1 MSGRRPGPLWPWLLT
16 TVLCTASAASLVNY
30 KPGSR
35 YDYDY
40 RASTVVQHVS
50 QVATKAQFS
59 VIPLRNDEEN
69 NTVCDL
75 VVNNVAQEIT
85 QRDGNQAVFDDLDY
99 SKRFLFTVTKNGE
112 VVRVYHPHDEHHH
125 VLGTKKVLVGLLSA
139 RLHTTPQTMTHGKP
153 WSYSVK
159 ETGHEGED
167 DLSYVGKVTPEGI
180 MFTRTRHGHVVRNA
194 KAKHEK
200 QMLYHH
206 AHEVPQTVQLTEMFT
221 SPQQNTPGF
230 NPNAGIPG
238 DPAKLQQLEDEEY
251 DMPPMTAESDG
262 HLKLLQVIPANS
274 RDAYEG
280 VPTSFK
286 HGSLVI
292 DEPSVRILTLD
303 DQKDAIVGNLTC
315 MRTVRPK
322 ESQERITCFRHIVE
336 ALLHLS
342 PDNLTKVADTYIAIN
357 ATSDDDIENRDAIAD
372 ALGAMATNDSLT
384 LLTRLVLTPRQKD
397 ANLTLRALFHFFA
410 LERPPPQ
417 ITIETVENMCFKWRM
432 EFDDEEEGLHVWTRA
447 HLLLGTLAGNI
458 HATDPA
464 RADKIIDRLHEM
476 VEIHDPWK
484 HRQLRSTLTED
495 EYNSHL
501 HEKATYLGALGNA
514 GMDRS
519 YDLLL
524 SYMNTTEAPSE
535 LKRTSLTALKS
546 YDHEKA
552 AEEILR
558 VAIEDPDSNVRY
570 AAALDYLG
578 HPQASKLWEVQQ
590 QINNSYTNQTA
601 IAERREKRGLAGVR
615 NVLEKLFKGFDF
627 KLETPSVDWH
637 KRIGSSKIGASM
649 GIAIRNMMELIL
661 KPLKG
666 KFEVD
671 VLDQA
676 YAKIHVGLLG
686 IDWTFLDARVCFKG
700 KAGYEVNIFQE
711 FNFEEVF
718 KLVKLFDGVINK
730 VIGNVKNNII
740 RFKKLLGST
749 TGSIDGIF
757 KDIVDAAENLP
768 NQVREFK
775 AKAKEFIKK
784 VGEYINLPPAVENVK
799 QVVHRVSTLISDVKA
814 DVMEFYN
821 SISDAITI
829 TLPWAAEQIESGVKM
844 VVSSVGKLIK
854 SPKTAIEDIFKGITM
869 IKSAVTGVLKAK
881 ERIEKALLFKEDKTL
896 HWMNLKD
903 ELSQISDDISTA
915 LSSMRDMNNWVVQ
928 QVESNDFNKRFFGV
942 DIKALKE
949 QIKTEFS
956 DLLDGLLGPLNK
968 VRQVPNMFLNAYKET
983 AEIIKSIKEGYTAI
997 KNGYD
1002 EAKSLIEQI
1011 FGAKADQDFPRKYL
1025 ESGSCG
1031 DGFYPSTGSGR
1042 YEHQGVLLEAA
1053 VGREIGAPFSGV
1065 IKRSGDN
1072 QVTITTDSMEKL
1084 EVIINNVDLIPEKEL
1099 KRVFKGTLIGT
1110 VSYSACQPNHIH
1122 LAIKNTESGGLVDPT
1137 RFMEK
1142 RDMVVPSWEQE
1153 CGDWNLVF
1161 KNEVVS
1167 RGKFGKSKEE
1177 DKSPGRVEPDISDL
1191 ATEFSDVNER
1201 KKRDVG
1207 EWFGQAK
1214 DFVSSLDL
1222 PDLKETVS
1230 LLDFEFDFRNLKLSK
1245 VFEFM
1250 TSSGLADTK
1259 ARLEQTVEGL
1269 LDTLN
1274 QEKTSCQVPD
1284 TLDTSALRRILR
1296 DGGNPATGSRTTL
1309 LKNYRTPE
1317 NRCPNLREYLPK
1329 NMHCFFED
1337 NCLGVTCCV
1346 ELNLAFTRQTVSA
1359 FAMIDPCSKQ
1369 LTLGLGSWK
1378 KTFDI
1383 SGPRFAAED
1392 IGPIE
1397 ENLQILDLAQ
1407 VVFKYKMVAIPGGL
1421 ELTFQVTLCSVRDD
1435 LCLPYQS
1442 VFSRTR
1448 LQLGT
1453 CQTTALAPSRRKRSV
1468 ADLENFSLG
1477 DIEKLIDEVS
1487 LTTDDVTKVI
1497 KELRTLY
1504 RDMAIDAIDKTLH
1517 QVFKDQFTA
1526 LDKFLTFKIPF
1537 GPMDVSF
1544 FEYQVYFMLGPIPM
1558 VFRFGAGGSFGLIF
1572 STDVKL
1578 LSMKAA
1584 VRVTPTVGAQVW
1596 GSLGIW
1602 LGLFEGKLQMRG
1614 YIMTTS
1620 FPCTAELQ
1628 FTKFPLDVGIRMDM
1642 NLVPLRLELR
1652 GILELT
1658 IPLIFK
1664 TIRKTL
1670 INKLI
1675 WQYSTP
1681 TIHATIFAIN
1691 SDEPDKSPPD
1701 FKVYSD
1707 PFEEGVEER
1716 AAQTTTNCIVRQQ
1729 YGRDYTEPAFLLELA
1744 VDDDRSEVD
1753 LTYSVGVTRGGS
1765 DQVLNQPLG
1774 GFTTIVAQV
1783 LRGGVPLYF
1792 TVTATNSAQQTS
1804 LVTCELP
1811 TYDVTLPGGR
1821 VTPDFL
1827 STSHPGILRASAVAL
1842 DDAALVNQKEAV
1854 GFGRKVYGDQVVPWK
1869 DIEISK
1875 IQVDISIGHDPH
1887 DTRNLEYFAAPRLGR
1902 VLSKPHHIAHYPYA
1916 QKCARDCL
1924 ALPATKCLSFN
1935 YDYSDDGRCELLE
1948 EVEGHGVVMYT
1959 DGIFHNFERL
1969 GIGHAVEVVHEDV
1982 SLVHDHLYYYNLF
1995 LNNTVGYTNILT
2007 STPVIADF
2015 VPPSSGPLANVSHDV
2030 TAAEVCEEFVP
2041 DEWEDRCVE
2050 QTPLPNHRAI
2060 IDGEGSRTVFN
2071 GNKPLEDLR
2080 YFRPNTYVTANW
2092 DGFHDNETGIFGY
2105 TWTVGTSHCQ
2115 DDVHPHKDPHS
2126 HLYGEDEWTHQG
2138 LAYPLDLADG
2148 FYHVSVRALNKIEF
2162 GGPLATTVCHSNP
2175 YVIDTTPPVVNH
2187 VELIS
2192 YDENTYELIVEYNV
2206 SDPLSDIR
2214 EVDIGLG
2221 KSPRDVFIKD
2231 WHRHDNRTHV
2241 IMFFRIPDGIPTWIK
2256 VRAIN
2261 HVDLRASGHYRRPL
2275 IVDTTPPIPGT
2286 VHDGETYS
2294 RDRDYQADGTRVC
2307 ASWKD
2312 FHDEESGIGFY
2323 WWGVGTEIGVVDIVP
2338 FRELPHT
2345 QHAACAGLNQ
2355 TLRHGVTYYS
2365 TLVAFNLG
2373 HAMKNV
2379 SVSSDGVLYDA
2390 TPPEEGWVN
2399 DGLDP
2404 NHDVTYSSET
2414 ATVSANWDNFTDP
2427 ESHIADYEI
2436 TVWRKHANNGNSSA
2450 DTSPHVIHEATSV
2463 GKEAH
2468 RINWHHFHLH
2478 DGDFVYVVVNVSN
2491 GAGGVVVTESDGF
2504 TMDTTPPL
2512 MRFIGDGNQQWT
2524 DLQYSP
2530 SITHLSVNWE
2540 FEDPESGIDHYKL
2553 TVFQHHG
2560 GSRLQIYPAQKNE
2573 WVTVDG
2579 SADGWTNSDP
2589 LSLVP
2594 GARYSVRVSAVNGA
2608 GLTTTH
2614 DTDGVIVDP
2623 TPPSNL
2629 HVAVDVMP
2637 GELEELHDGYVLHT
2651 DLSAILVS
2659 WRATD
2664 GESKVMAYWAAVGTS
2679 PGGMDVLP
2687 FENMGADRSAYINNL
2702 QLQLYDE
2709 TTGSPVYYVTVK
2721 AQNGAGAFSTEVVSS
2736 PIKVVPGDKT
2746 GLVVDGPHMTDSEGD
2761 DVATVDVDYQLH
2773 TGTVT
2778 VRFKGFES
2786 ARHGI
2791 VHYEWA
2797 LGTAAL
2803 LDDVQPY
2810 SSSGIVLYDDNAN
2823 MEGISGEGHAQS
2835 LLPLQPGRPYY
2846 TTVRAITGAG
2856 NVLESASDGFTV
2868 DVTPPQVDFLGF
2880 GVTSDDEEY
2889 AFGPDVSRYQLSADY
2904 ITAEWGYTEEESGV
2918 VFATFAYGTVP
2929 GSSDVYN
2936 RTVTSERTSVPNGL
2950 VHPSSLGRPN
2960 ILSLT
2965 AINSVGLRT
2974 VAVSP
2979 SLTVDSTPP
2988 VAGDVICPR
2997 HIPGTDELHCGW
3009 HGFRD
3014 DQSYISH
3021 FLFGVGTEEGD
3032 DSVFPFT
3039 RVAGTADR
3047 FKAKGFGQFLRHQE
3061 SYYATVIAYNAVGGK
3076 TSAYSEAIVIDATPP
3091 VPGTVV
3097 ELDSI
3102 YHADLQGDDSDG
3114 KAMCKNEEDC
3124 EDMDAVCQASV
3135 TQVAVVW
3142 QPFVDPETPI
3152 TRYDV
3157 AVGTVPGAADLK
3169 SFRQVPDPDV
3179 RFFVVKNLDL
3189 SDIRQVFVTVRGHNA
3204 AGLSS
3209 VAVSNGVYI
3218 SKISAGFPPL
3228 TPLVVNDGSSSRG
3241 DIDFQNHNEEIS
3253 AHWDLSGDPCPSVR
3267 TEWSVVRLDG
3277 VEILPLTE
3285 LSPGAD
3291 RATSDEF
3298 DLRDGETYYTVVRA
3312 TNQLGYSYSV
3322 RSDGVTVR
3330 LEPLVPGVVR
3340 DGAILGF
3347 DLSHQQSVTTLSA
3360 NWDSFGKEYGLGDDA
3375 AINGEAVEIGDH
3387 QIIDHY
3393 EVAVGTDR
3401 RYPSTRTNI
3410 RPFTNVGQ
3418 NKTVTFEYLQLI
3430 PRTGIYY
3437 VTVRAVSLASSTTEV
3452 TSNGIRVGFGG
3463 DIFSHGEV
3471 QIPRYISSD
3480 ANITVAWSD
3489 FEFTMPILLYQWGI
3503 TSNRTELESMDCLDL
3518 QNFDEEGYAGVS
3530 EEHAHLFD
3538 VYPLTKVG
3546 RNTMVQYEGL
3556 ELQHGHTYHV
3566 VVVATDEAA
3575 QCAMALADVTI
3586 DTSPPVEGRVFVG
3599 APGYKNVMYTAMADR
3614 MEVLWDGYQDDTS
3627 GIARF
3632 EVALLSG
3639 GDCQSPADAQ
3649 RNIEV
3654 DFVPVAANES
3664 SYMFVDI
3671 DLKADTPY
3679 YVSFR
3684 AINRADLMT
3693 ESTTPPILLDRLD
3706 PVPGDVKDGL
3716 DFETDAT
3723 HQSSLTEMKGVI
3735 IHHPNPVGDPCPKR
3749 SFPMND
3755 KSDSWSALETTGLWG
3770 VSGERRIVFDPEHLS
3785 FDEEEGLSVRLTR
3798 DIEYERMMSGAYST
3812 DVDGSRTGQYEMDII
3827 AASGELQAVTSVVFW
3842 GGQEGV
3848 VGDHNEMSLEQED
3861 ALFPSISEN
3870 CSCCQPG
3877 NDTTGTTGNVTT
3889 TNVTVSTTNAT
3900 SDCNCTCTSP
3910 TSEPQYTTEEPTATT
3925 DPPPGWS
3932 IEKET
3937 SETETNLKGSP
3948 YASCGL
3954 QIHPETADSPSY
3966 IGLWC
3971 RFANGTQSEQGET
3984 VKLDFDPSA
3993 AWHKYTLQF
4002 MEEKIFA
4009 TKVDRS
4015 VRLYID
4021 GQFKAVLT
4029 GIPILSPTTK
4039 LILTTWNKHDR
4050 IPELVDPFE
4059 PPTTTASFRSVSLPP
4074 EATSLCLQGKPFR
4087 NGDHAVVRFEAGV
4100 GSAKLL
4106 DDVAPFREV
4115 AKPCIPC
4122 SARCDVLGC
4131 DPDCDEDQTYV
4142 HQVHLTGLNLPP
4154 LVSVPDSNTTVQAVY
4169 YLTVRAVAGS
4179 GRAAIASS
4187 NGIYIDV
4194 TPPIIEN
4201 LFHVDLSWSPDEPTS
4216 YQGDNSTIAVYW
4228 EAYDKESEV
4237 VECQW
4242 AVGTSPGQTDVQ
4254 NFTSVGPDQNL
4265 VYNSRLE
4272 GKLSNR
4278 QTYYV
4283 TVRLVNGAGL
4293 VSEKT
4298 TTGVTVL
4305 LDPPD
4310 TSSSNITTSC
4320 EQTVET
4326 NSTLGGVDLC
4336 GDQEKIDIAWTRV
4349 EDDSVNN
4356 YVFSVGT
4363 SADSPGD
4370 IIPQTQVG
4378 YNESGWVQVI
4388 RGELVFGRSKVNISD
4403 LRSREDGPS
4412 VKTHHKFHVEPGRTL
4427 FTRLTAC
4434 HAGHKCADIAVKK
4447 RTILRSQDKML
4458 TFNNGST
4465 DDIELDDGNESEN
4478 STVIIAKSQGE
4489 DSSVVKPG
4497 AVGAGILTDND
4508 VSMTYT
4514 SDRPFIS
4521 NPAFTIHQTDRFLK
4535 NRVRK
4540 EYGQSFFVS
4549 SIGGDEVDAPLTV
4562 TATFDDSALLR
4573 NEIPRVVFWDPESE
4587 IWRDVQGTC
4596 TDSSGDVD
4604 YNQQEELFTVK
4615 LCSTTS
4621 AQGHRSRRSV
4631 QRYFSGTSQLAV
4643 VIINGTFQNEPPVLL
4658 SPLRMSMGE
4667 DEGTLITQLI
4677 AKDPED
4683 DDLVFMLNDQLQ
4695 DFGDLIE
4702 LDEQGTLRYKPALD
4716 FSGSREIPITISES
4730 RTDGNPLLSTN
4741 VTIVI
4746 DVGEENDNP
4755 QPFVVHEGE
4764 EKLQGAGILHLT
4776 VEENHPD
4783 NIDFEVLKF
4792 VAGSFDVDANDAMT
4806 LHTKAPSNGTIVV
4819 GKHVKNIAFKE
4830 PNCMMSVEAKR
4841 REWADVFNKSW
4852 AGPAIPYP
4860 CEIALPHSADTM
4872 NWAIAAITYTPDQHF
4887 FGEDAV
4893 KIYAEDA
4900 SGARSKLVTVVIHVM
4915 ENRCLNGGRCVGPQ
4929 SDPDC
4934 EDQSRSDGFNGY
4946 TCNCTVGFEGRYCE
4960 INPNDCIPDPCPKN
4974 YTCIDQVNS
4983 YVCHCEP
4990 GWPCDSLTVWE
5001 IVGITVGCLVALI
5014 ILIVII
5020 KVWKKRKDEALKVS
5034 QSPTGSQDSLHHGGL
5049 VTPPDAILNP
5059 AYETMNVADGRI
5071 NFNNVKKVW
5080 QQVEEV
5086 QFRHVELQDEAR
5098 APVNKKLEPQLVLPP
5113 AKVSQSPT
5121 GSEDSLHHLA
5131 MPLGGLAVPP
5141 NAILN
5146 PAYKTMNVTDGRM
5159 NFDNVRRVWEDEV
5172 EEVEFRPVDLENEA
5186 PVNKKFEPQLVLPPA
5201 AIGKTAPDAS
5211 GEFISLPG
5219 TPE

>member
-1 MSGRRPGPLWPWLLT
+1 M
-16 TVLCTASAASLVNY
+16 N
-30 KPGSR
+30 
-35 YDYDY
+35 
-40 RASTVVQHVS
+40 
-50 QVATKAQFS
+50 
-59 VIPLRNDEEN
+59 
-69 NTVCDL
+69 
-75 VVNNVAQEIT
+75 
-85 QRDGNQAVFDDLDY
+85 
-99 SKRFLFTVTKNGE
+99 
-112 VVRVYHPHDEHHH
+112 
-125 VLGTKKVLVGLLSA
+125 
-139 RLHTTPQTMTHGKP
+139 
-153 WSYSVK
+153 
-159 ETGHEGED
+159 
-167 DLSYVGKVTPEGI
+167 
-180 MFTRTRHGHVVRNA
+180 
-194 KAKHEK
+194 
-200 QMLYHH
+200 
-206 AHEVPQTVQLTEMFT
+206 
-221 SPQQNTPGF
+221 
-230 NPNAGIPG
+230 
-238 DPAKLQQLEDEEY
+238 
-251 DMPPMTAESDG
+251 AESDG
-262 HLKLLQVIPANS
+262 HLKLLQVIPA
-274 RDAYEG
+274 DKLDVYEG

-292 DEPSVRILTLD
+292 DEPPVRILTMD
-303 DQKDAIVGNLTC
+303 DQEETIVGNLTC

-342 PDNLTKVADTYIAIN
+342 PENLTRVADTYIAIN
-357 ATSDDDIENRDAIAD
+357 TTSDDDIENRDAIAD

-397 ANLTLRALFHFFA
+397 AKLVMRALFHFFG
-410 LERPPPQ
+410 LECPPPQ

-458 HATDPA
+458 YATDPA
-464 RADKIIDRLHEM
+464 RADKIIDRFHGM

-501 HEKATYLGALGNA
+501 HEKATILGALGNA

-535 LKRTSLTALKS
+535 LKRTSMTALKS

-552 AEEILR
+552 ADEILR
-558 VAIEDPDSNVRY
+558 VAIEDPDGNVRY
-570 AAALDYLG
+570 AAALDYLS
-578 HPQASKLWEVQQ
+578 HPRASRLWEAQQ

-601 IAERREKRGLAGVR
+601 IAEAREKRGLPAVR
-615 NVLEKLFKGFDF
+615 KVLEKLFKGFDF
-627 KLETPSVDWH
+627 KLETPSVDWQ
-637 KRIGSSKIGASM
+637 KKIGSSQIGASL
-649 GIAIRNMMELIL
+649 GIIIRNMMELNL

-686 IDWTFLDARVCFKG
+686 IDWTFLDARICFKG

-711 FNFEEVF
+711 FNFDEVF

-757 KDIVDAAENLP
+757 KDIVDAADNLP

-775 AKAKEFIKK
+775 VKAKEFTKK
-784 VGEYINLPPAVENVK
+784 VGEYTNLPPTVENVK
-799 QVVHRVSTLISDVKA
+799 QVVHRVSTLLGDVKA

-821 SISDAITI
+821 SISDAVTI

-854 SPKTAIEDIFKGITM
+854 TPKTAISDIFKGLTT
-869 IKSAVTGVLKAK
+869 IKNAVVGVIKAK

-903 ELSQISDDISTA
+903 ELSQISEDISAA
-915 LSSMRDMNNWVVQ
+915 LKSLRDMNNWVVQ
-928 QVESNDFNKRFFGV
+928 QTESKAFNKRFFGV

-949 QIKTEFS
+949 QIKTEFK

-968 VRQVPNMFLNAYKET
+968 VRKVPNMFLNAYKET
-983 AEIIKSIKEGYTAI
+983 AEIVKSIKEGYTAI

-1011 FGAKADQDFPRKYL
+1011 FGAKADQAFPRKYL
-1025 ESGSCG
+1025 ESAACG

-1053 VGREIGAPFSGV
+1053 SGQEISAPFSGI

-1084 EVIINNVDLIPEKEL
+1084 EVIINNVELNPEKEL

-1110 VSYSACQPNHIH
+1110 VSSSACQPNHIH
-1122 LAIKNTESGGLVDPT
+1122 LAIRNTESGGLVDPT

-1142 RDMVVPSWEQE
+1142 RDMVVPSWDQE

-1167 RGKFGKSKEE
+1167 RGKFGKAKEE
-1177 DKSPGRVEPDISDL
+1177 DKSPARVEPDISDL
-1191 ATEFSDVNER
+1191 DKEFLDVNKR

-1207 EWFGQAK
+1207 QWFGQAK
-1214 DFVSSLDL
+1214 DFVGSLEL

-1250 TSSGLADTK
+1250 TSSGLTDTK

-1269 LDTLN
+1269 LDSLH

-1284 TLDTSALRRILR
+1284 TLDDSALRRILR
-1296 DGGNPATGSRTTL
+1296 DGGNPATGSRATL

-1359 FAMIDPCSKQ
+1359 FAMIYPCSKQ

-1383 SGPRFAAED
+1383 SGPRF
-1392 IGPIE
+1392 G
-1397 ENLQILDLAQ
+1397 
-1407 VVFKYKMVAIPGGL
+1407 
-1421 ELTFQVTLCSVRDD
+1421 
-1435 LCLPYQS
+1435 
-1442 VFSRTR
+1442 
-1448 LQLGT
+1448 
-1453 CQTTALAPSRRKRSV
+1453 V
-1468 ADLENFSLG
+1468 ADLEKKFSLG
-1477 DIEKLIDEVS
+1477 EIEKLIDEVS

-1497 KELRTLY
+1497 KELRKLY
-1504 RDMAIDAIDKTLH
+1504 RDM
-1517 QVFKDQFTA
+1517 
-1526 LDKFLTFKIPF
+1526 
-1537 GPMDVSF
+1537 
-1544 FEYQVYFMLGPIPM
+1544 
-1558 VFRFGAGGSFGLIF
+1558 
-1572 STDVKL
+1572 VK
-1578 LSMKAA
+1578 
-1584 VRVTPTVGAQVW
+1584 VTPTIGAQVW
-1596 GSLGIW
+1596 GGLGIS
-1602 LGLFEGKLQMRG
+1602 LGLFEGRLQIRG

-1620 FPCTAELQ
+1620 FPCTAELR
-1628 FTKFPLDVGIRMDM
+1628 FNKFPLDVGIRMDM

-1658 IPLIFK
+1658 IPLIVK

-1675 WQYSTP
+1675 WQYSMP

-1691 SDEPDKSPPD
+1691 SDEPDKSPPN
-1701 FKVYSD
+1701 FQVYAN
-1707 PFEEGVEER
+1707 PFDSPVEER
-1716 AAQTTTNCIVRQQ
+1716 AARTTNCIVRQQ

-1774 GFTTIVAQV
+1774 GFTTIVPQ
-1783 LRGGVPLYF
+1783 L
-1792 TVTATNSAQQTS
+1792 TS

-1811 TYDVTLPGGR
+1811 TYDLTLPGGR

-1869 DIEISK
+1869 DISISK
-1875 IQVDISIGHDPH
+1875 IEVDISIGHDPH

-1902 VLSKPHHIAHYPYA
+1902 VLSKPHHVANYPYA
-1916 QKCARDCL
+1916 QNCARDCL

-1948 EVEGHGVVMYT
+1948 EIEGHGVVMYT
-1959 DGIFHNFERL
+1959 DGVFHNFERL
-1969 GIGHAVEVVHEDV
+1969 GIGHAVKVVHEDV
-1982 SLVHDHLYYYNLF
+1982 SLAHDNLYYYNLF
-1995 LNNTVGYTNILT
+1995 LNNTVGYTNTLT
-2007 STPVIADF
+2007 SMAVIADF
-2015 VPPSSGPLANVSHDV
+2015 VPPSPGPLANVSHDV
-2030 TAAEVCEEFVP
+2030 TAAEVCEEFLP

-2105 TWTVGTSHCQ
+2105 TWTVGTDHCQ
-2115 DDVHPHKDPHS
+2115 EDVHPHKDPHS
-2126 HLYGEDEWTHQG
+2126 HLYGENEWTHQG
-2138 LAYPLDLADG
+2138 LAYPLELKDG
-2148 FYHVSVRALNKIEF
+2148 FYHVSVRAVNKVEF
-2162 GGPLATTVCHSNP
+2162 GGPLATTVCHGVP
-2175 YVIDTTPPVVNH
+2175 YTIDTTPPFVNE

-2206 SDPLSDIR
+2206 SDPLSNIR

-2241 IMFFRIPDGIPTWIK
+2241 TMYFRIPDGIPTWIK

-2261 HVDLRASGHYRRPL
+2261 NVDLRASGHYSRPL

-2286 VHDGETYS
+2286 VHDGETYN

-2307 ASWKD
+2307 TSWKD

-2323 WWGVGTEIGVVDIVP
+2323 WWGVGTEIGTVDTLP

-2345 QHAACAGLNQ
+2345 QHAACAELNQ
-2355 TLRHGVTYYS
+2355 TLQHGVTYYT

-2379 SVSSDGVLYDA
+2379 SVYSDG
-2390 TPPEEGWVN
+2390 
-2399 DGLDP
+2399 
-2404 NHDVTYSSET
+2404 
-2414 ATVSANWDNFTDP
+2414 
-2427 ESHIADYEI
+2427 
-2436 TVWRKHANNGNSSA
+2436 GNSSA

-2463 GKEAH
+2463 GKDAH
-2468 RINWHHFHLH
+2468 SINWHHFHLH

-2504 TMDTTPPL
+2504 TMDTTPPV
-2512 MRFIGDGNQQWT
+2512 MRFIGDGNQQRT
-2524 DLQYSP
+2524 DLQYSA
-2530 SITHLSVNWE
+2530 SITHLSANWE
-2540 FEDPESGIDHYKL
+2540 FEDPESAIDHYKL
-2553 TVFQHHG
+2553 AVFQHYG
-2560 GSRLQIYPAQKNE
+2560 GTRLQIYPAQKNK

-2679 PGGMDVLP
+2679 PGATDVLP
-2687 FENMGADRSAYINNL
+2687 FENMGADRSAYIDNL

-2709 TTGSPVYYVTVK
+2709 STGSPVYYVTVK
-2721 AQNGAGAFSTEVVSS
+2721 AQNGAGAFSSEVVSS

-2746 GLVVDGPHMTDSEGD
+2746 GVVLDGPHMTDSESD

-2797 LGTAAL
+2797 VGTAPL
-2803 LDDVQPY
+2803 LDDVQSF
-2810 SSSGIVLYDDNAN
+2810 SSAGIVLYDGDAN
-2823 MEGISGEGHAQS
+2823 KEGIGSEGHAQA
-2835 LLPLQPGRPYY
+2835 LLPLQPGQLYY

-2868 DVTPPQVDFLGF
+2868 DVTPPQ
-2880 GVTSDDEEY
+2880 
-2889 AFGPDVSRYQLSADY
+2889 
-2904 ITAEWGYTEEESGV
+2904 
-2918 VFATFAYGTVP
+2918 
-2929 GSSDVYN
+2929 
-2936 RTVTSERTSVPNGL
+2936 
-2950 VHPSSLGRPN
+2950 
-2960 ILSLT
+2960 
-2965 AINSVGLRT
+2965 VGLRT

-2997 HIPGTDELHCGW
+2997 HIPGTDEFRCSW

-3014 DQSYISH
+3014 DQSYIDH

-3039 RVAGTADR
+3039 RVAGTVDR
-3047 FKAKGFGQFLRHQE
+3047 FKAKGFAGQFLRHQE

-3102 YHADLQGDDSDG
+3102 YHADLQGDNSDG
-3114 KAMCKNEEDC
+3114 KAMCENEEDC
-3124 EDMDAVCQASV
+3124 EEMDAMCQASL
-3135 TQVAVVW
+3135 TQVAVAW

-3157 AVGTVPGAADLK
+3157 AVGTVPGAADLS
-3169 SFRQVPDPDV
+3169 SFHQVPDPDV

-3228 TPLVVNDGSSSRG
+3228 KPFVVNDGRSNRRG
-3241 DIDFQNHNEEIS
+3241 DIDFQSHNEEMS

-3375 AINGEAVEIGDH
+3375 VINGEAVEIGDH

-3418 NKTVTFEYLQLI
+3418 NKTVTFEYLQLV

-3463 DIFSHGEV
+3463 DIISHGEV
-3471 QIPRYISSD
+3471 QVPRYISSN

-3489 FEFTMPILLYQWGI
+3489 FEFTMSILLYQWGI

-3518 QNFDEEGYAGVS
+3518 QNFDQEGYAGVS
-3530 EEHAHLFD
+3530 EDHAHLFD

-3599 APGYKNVMYTAMADR
+3599 APGDKNVMYTAMADR
-3614 MEVLWDGYQDDTS
+3614 MEVLWDGSHDNTS

-3639 GDCQSPADAQ
+3639 GDCQSPDDAR
-3649 RNIEV
+3649 RNVEV
-3654 DFVPVAANES
+3654 AFVPVAANAS
-3664 SYMFVDI
+3664 SYTFVDI

-3679 YVSFR
+3679 YVTFR
-3684 AINRADLMT
+3684 AINRADLVT

-3706 PVPGDVKDGL
+3706 PVAGDVKDGL

-3723 HQSSLTEMKGVI
+3723 HQSSLSEMKGVI

-3749 SFPMND
+3749 NFPMD
-3755 KSDSWSALETTGLWG
+3755 EMHDSWSALETTGLWG
-3770 VSGERRIVFDPEHLS
+3770 VSGERRIVFDPERLS
-3785 FDEEEGLSVRLTR
+3785 FEEDEGLSVQMTR

-3812 DVDGSRTGQYEMDII
+3812 QADGSRTGQYEMDIV

-3842 GGQEGV
+3842 GGLDGV

-3861 ALFPSISEN
+3861 ALFPSSNEN

-3877 NDTTGTTGNVTT
+3877 NITTGAAGNVTG
-3889 TNVTVSTTNAT
+3889 
-3900 SDCNCTCTSP
+3900 DCNCTCVSP
-3910 TSEPQYTTEEPTATT
+3910 TSEPQYSTEEPTSTT

-3932 IEKET
+3932 IEKGDTEGET
-3937 SETETNLKGSP
+3937 PETEPNSHGSP

-3954 QIHPETADSPSY
+3954 QIHSETANNPSY
-3966 IGLWC
+3966 VGLWC

-4029 GIPILSPTTK
+4029 GIPTLSPTSK
-4039 LILTTWNKHDR
+4039 LILTTWNKHDW

-4074 EATSLCLQGKPFR
+4074 EASSLCLQGKPFR

-4115 AKPCIPC
+4115 SKPCIPC
-4122 SARCDVLGC
+4122 SVRCDVLGC
-4131 DPDCDEDQTYV
+4131 DPDCDEDKTYV
-4142 HQVHLTGLNLPP
+4142 HQIHLTGLNLPP
-4154 LVSVPDSNTTVQAVY
+4154 LLSVPDSNTTVQAVY

-4194 TPPIIEN
+4194 TPPVIEN
-4201 LFHVDLSWSPDEPTS
+4201 LFHVDLSWSPDEPTR

-4254 NFTSVGPDQNL
+4254 NFTSVGPEQNL
-4265 VYNSRLE
+4265 VYNNKLE

-4305 LDPPD
+4305 LDPPN

-4320 EQTVET
+4320 EHTVET

-4363 SADSPGD
+4363 SEDSPGD
-4370 IIPQTQVG
+4370 VIPQTQVG

-4388 RGELVFGRSKVNISD
+4388 RGELAFGRSKVNISD

-4447 RTILRSQDKML
+4447 RTILRAQDKVL
-4458 TFNNGST
+4458 TFKNGST
-4465 DDIELDDGNESEN
+4465 EDIELADGNESEN
-4478 STVIIAKSQGE
+4478 STIIIAKYQGE
-4489 DSSVVKPG
+4489 DTGVLKPG

-4514 SDRPFIS
+4514 SNRPFIS

-4562 TATFDDSALLR
+4562 TATYNESALLR
-4573 NEIPRVVFWDPESE
+4573 NEIPRMVFWDPESE

-4596 TDSSGDVD
+4596 TDITGAVD
-4604 YNQQEELFTVK
+4604 YNWQKGLFTVK
-4615 LCSTTS
+4615 LCSTAA

-4643 VIINGTFQNEPPVLL
+4643 VIINGTFQNEPPILL

-4667 DEGTLITQLI
+4667 DEGTLITRLI

-4683 DDLVFMLNDQLQ
+4683 DDLVFMLNDQPQ
-4695 DFGDLIE
+4695 EFGDLVE
-4702 LDEQGTLRYKPALD
+4702 LDKQGTLRYKPALD
-4716 FSGSREIPITISES
+4716 FSGTREIPITISES
-4730 RTDGNPLLSTN
+4730 RTDSNPLLSTT
-4741 VTIVI
+4741 VTINI
-4746 DVGEENDNP
+4746 DVMEENDNP

-4764 EKLQGAGILHLT
+4764 EKLQGSGIIHLT

-4783 NIDFEVLKF
+4783 NVDFEVLKF

-4806 LHTKAPSNGTIVV
+4806 LHIKAPSNGTIVV
-4819 GKHVKNIAFKE
+4819 GKHVKKITFKE
-4830 PNCMMSVEAKR
+4830 PKCTMPVEGKR

-4860 CEIALPHSADTM
+4860 CGIVLPHSADTM
-4872 NWAIAAITYTPDQHF
+4872 NWAVAAITYTPNQHF

-4915 ENRCLNGGRCVGPQ
+4915 ENRCLNGGKCVGPQ

-4934 EDQSRSDGFNGY
+4934 KDQSRSDGFDGY
-4946 TCNCTVGFEGRYCE
+4946 MCNCTVGFEGRYCE

-5014 ILIVII
+5014 ILIVIFR
-5020 KVWKKRKDEALKVS
+5020 VWKKKKDEALKVS
-5034 QSPTGSQDSLHHGGL
+5034 QSLTGSQDSLNRLTKPSGSA
-5049 VTPPDAILNP
+5049 VPSNAILNP
-5059 AYETMNVADGRI
+5059 AYETMNVTDGQK
-5071 NFNNVKKVW
+5071 NFDNVKKVW
-5080 QQVEEV
+5080 EEDVEEV
-5086 QFRHVELQDEAR
+5086 EFHPVELEDEE
-5098 APVNKKLEPQLVLPP
+5098 PVSKKLEPQLVLPP
-5113 AKVSQSPT
+5113 AAT
-5121 GSEDSLHHLA
+5121 
-5131 MPLGGLAVPP
+5131 
-5141 NAILN
+5141 
-5146 PAYKTMNVTDGRM
+5146 
-5159 NFDNVRRVWEDEV
+5159 
-5172 EEVEFRPVDLENEA
+5172 
-5186 PVNKKFEPQLVLPPA
+5186 
-5201 AIGKTAPDAS
+5201 GKTAPDAS
-5211 GEFISLPG
+5211 EDQEFISLPG